1 MAFDP
6 NNPQHVVSK
15 SGRKFITYVG
25 LQARLSDQKKLVV
38 GSDTQIVQNG
48 DDHPSGRWIVKRW
61 LNIKNDEAGV
71 DGWFS
76 AVGDA
81 QVAHKEWQ
89 PTGNYREDGQPELK
103 LVDVKA
109 NVGAMVEPH
118 ALRMA
123 ETRADVRILRTVTRS
138 EYTAVEEIGG

>member
-1 MAFDP
+1 MNFDP

-15 SGRKFITYVG
+15 GGRKFITYVG
-25 LQARLSDQKKLVV
+25 LQARLSDQQKLVV
-38 GSDTQIVQNG
+38 GSDTEILQNA
-48 DDHPSGRWIVKRW
+48 DDHPSHRWIIKRW
-61 LNIKNDEAGV
+61 LNIKNDERGV

-81 QVAHKEWQ
+81 QVSYIDDD
-89 PTGNYREDGQPELK
+89 GNK
-103 LVDVKA
+103 VAA
-109 NVGAMVEPH
+109 NVGGMVEPH

-138 EYTAVEEIGG
+138 EYTAAEELGG